1 MTNKSEDVD
10 PFTDDQGEAGG
21 GFIIGIGGTTGSGKT
36 FTALRLARGAAAEAL
51 GLDHNDP
58 ANLAAIDAAIA
69 FIDTESRRAMH
80 YKARG
85 GAVPTLYQP
94 GRGALFGFRHAELD
108 APFAPEAYETLID
121 KADRNGYAVVVIDSW
136 SHSWDGEGGLQD
148 IQSDDLEKAYE
159 KAEARARSN
168 NNGNLPSW
176 WRDDEQRDKLNIGAW
191 KGPKR
196 RNKRLVNRM
205 LRSKAH
211 LIICMRAEDKLRIE
225 TEKVEKE
232 KRNGGTY
239 TVSKTT
245 ITAPKDM
252 PIGER
257 WAPICEKRLPY
268 EFTVGFT
275 VSADDPGRPYPMK
288 TMQAQLRDFFDW
300 EKPLDEAA
308 GAKLGAWA
316 RNGGT
321 RRVAT
326 GPLSLTQSPAA
337 DTDHPLPSQ
346 RPTSGGEAPAS
357 PPPSPPLP
365 PSDTFPG
372 DLIEL
377 WGQSYDHARPR
388 QIQAP
393 IGVARMDADDVT
405 KLAKALA
412 ELIKRAAPQNKRAW
426 LAAQG
431 DELAALRARGPRW
444 VTALEELAGPQSDN
458 APPPSPPLQQTGTGD
473 DF

>member
-1 MTNKSEDVD
+1 MTTKGEDVD

-85 GAVPTLYQP
+85 GNVPTLYQP
-94 GRGALFGFRHAELD
+94 GKGALFGFRHAELD
-108 APFAPEAYETLID
+108 APFTPEAYERLID
-121 KADRNGYAVVVIDSW
+121 KADRKGYAVVVIDSW

-148 IQSDDLEKAYE
+148 IHDDDLERAYE

-168 NNGNLPSW
+168 NGGNLPSW
-176 WRDDEQRDKLNIGAW
+176 WRDDEQRDKLSIGAW
-191 KGPKR
+191 KSPKR

-225 TEKVEKE
+225 TEKEE
-232 KRNGGTY
+232 RTKRNGDTY
-239 TVSKTT
+239 TVNKTT

-257 WAPICEKRLPY
+257 WAPVCEKRLPY

-275 VSADDPGRPYPMK
+275 VAAAEPGRPYPMK
-288 TMQAQLRDFFDW
+288 TMQAQLKSFFDW

-321 RRVAT
+321 RQRVT
-326 GPLSLTQSPAA
+326 GPLDITQSPAA
-337 DTDHPLPSQ
+337 DSDLSKDQ
-346 RPTSGGEAPAS
+346 RPLGGGEAPAS
-357 PPPSPPLP
+357 PPPLP
-365 PSDTFPG
+365 PSDTFPA
-372 DLIEL
+372 DLIDL
-377 WGQSYDHARPR
+377 WGQKYDHARPR
-388 QIQAP
+388 LIDAP
-393 IGVARMDADDVT
+393 LSVARMDADDVT
-405 KLAKALA
+405 TLTKALA
-412 ELIKRAAPQNKRAW
+412 ELIKRAAPENKRAW
-426 LAAQG
+426 LKAQG
-431 DELAALRARGPRW
+431 EELAALRARGPRW
-444 VTALEELAGPQSDN
+444 VTALEELAGPEPDN
-458 APPPSPPLQQTGTGD
+458 APPPSPPPHQQTGTGD
-473 DF
+473 EF

>member
-1 MTNKSEDVD
+1 MTHDTEDD

-94 GRGALFGFRHAELD
+94 GKGALFGFRHAELD
-108 APFAPEAYETLID
+108 APFTPEAYETLID
-121 KADRNGYAVVVIDSW
+121 KADRSGYAVVVIDSW

-148 IQSDDLEKAYE
+148 IQSDDLDKAYE
-159 KAEARARSN
+159 KAEMRARSN
-168 NNGNLPSW
+168 NDGQLPRW
-176 WRDDEQRDKLNIGAW
+176 WRDDEQRDKLSIGAW
-191 KGPKR
+191 KNPKR
-196 RNKRLVNRM
+196 RNKRLVGRM

-225 TEKVEKE
+225 QVKE
-232 KRNGGTY
+232 DGKKFAK
-239 TVSKTT
+239 TV

-257 WAPICEKRLPY
+257 WAPVCEKRLPY

-275 VSADDPGRPYPMK
+275 VTADDPGKPYPMK
-288 TMQAQLRDFFDW
+288 TMQAQLRQFFSW

-321 RRVAT
+321 RRAAT
-326 GPLSLTQSPAA
+326 GPLSLNQSPAA
-337 DTDHPLPSQ
+337 DDPSDQ
-346 RPTSGGEAPAS
+346 RTTGGGAAPAA

-365 PSDTFPG
+365 PSDTFPA
-372 DLIEL
+372 DLIDF
-377 WGQSYDHARPR
+377 WGSVYDHARPR
-388 QIQAP
+388 QIEAP
-393 IGVARMDADDVT
+393 IGVARMEDDDVT
-405 KLAKALA
+405 ALAKTLA
-412 ELIKRAAPQNKRAW
+412 ELIKRAAPENKRRW
-426 LAAQG
+426 LDAQG
-431 DELAALRARGPRW
+431 NDMAALRARVPRW
-444 VTALEELAGPQSDN
+444 VTALEELAGPQPDN
-458 APPPSPPLQQTGTGD
+458 APPPSPPQQKTGTGD